1 VKRVTSD
8 GLSFWYNWLMIPLED
23 AKEEIKKNIE
33 ARHIKASTRIIKK
46 NIFYTW
52 DAVSLLVN
60 GNLYKAEFGYL

>member
-1 VKRVTSD
+1 
-8 GLSFWYNWLMIPLED
+8 MIPLED

-33 ARHIKASTRIIKK
+33 ARHIKASTRIIKR

>member
-1 VKRVTSD
+1 
-8 GLSFWYNWLMIPLED
+8 MIPLED

-33 ARHIKASTRIIKK
+33 ARHIKASTRIIKR

-60 GNLYKAEFGYL
+60 GKLYKGIEGQVLFLEFRTFQSNHLPYH